1 LKEMIRTVSLFQ
13 NLNDEQLDKVWA
25 ICKKV
30 KYGPNTVLFREKEA
44 GGAFYIVVSGSVK
57 IYTSHGGSQKILAT
71 FQPGDSFGEMSL
83 IDGKPRS
90 ATAETLEESTL
101 LSIEARDF
109 LHLLQEQFDITL
121 EIMRDLVQRLRDT
134 NEHVQ
139 DLTFLDARTRVVK
152 RLLMLANRNGRRE
165 GSVIH
170 VRNALNYD
178 ELSRL
183 AGVQH
188 QVLIET
194 VRDLETK
201 GLLRFV
207 PDGYRIDLTKL
218 KR

>member
-1 LKEMIRTVSLFQ
+1 MKEMIRTVSLFQ

-139 DLTFLDARTRVVK
+139 DLTFLDRKSVV
-152 RLLMLANRNGRRE
+152 
-165 GSVIH
+165 
-170 VRNALNYD
+170 
-178 ELSRL
+178 
-183 AGVQH
+183 
-188 QVLIET
+188 
-194 VRDLETK
+194 
-201 GLLRFV
+201 
-207 PDGYRIDLTKL
+207 
-218 KR
+218 